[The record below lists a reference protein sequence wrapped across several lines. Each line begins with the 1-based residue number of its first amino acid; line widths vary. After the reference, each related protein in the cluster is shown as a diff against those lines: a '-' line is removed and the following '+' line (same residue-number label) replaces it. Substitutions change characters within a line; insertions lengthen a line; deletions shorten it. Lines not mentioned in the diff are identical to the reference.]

1 VLASRAVVRY
11 AAGDLAASLADLD
24 RALALAPR
32 NADLYQNRAVALADL
47 GRSEDAARDLE
58 TYLRLQPEAEDR
70 QEVELRL
77 QALTA
82 GEVTAP

>member
-1 VLASRAVVRY
+1 
-11 AAGDLAASLADLD
+11 
-24 RALALAPR
+24 
-32 NADLYQNRAVALADL
+32 VALADL
-47 GRSEDAARDLE
+47 GRSGDAARDLE

-82 GEVTAP
+82 REVTTP